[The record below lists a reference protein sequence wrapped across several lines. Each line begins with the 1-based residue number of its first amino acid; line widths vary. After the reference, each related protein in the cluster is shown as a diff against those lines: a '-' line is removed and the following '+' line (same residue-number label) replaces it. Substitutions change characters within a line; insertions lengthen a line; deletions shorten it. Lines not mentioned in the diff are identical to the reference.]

1 MSEWRWLT
9 LAMVEAL
16 HHESI
21 ARFGG
26 SDGLRDGGLLES
38 ALARPQNRAAYE
50 EGVSVFA
57 LAADYCLGIVKNH
70 PFLDGN
76 KRSGILAAA
85 VFLSM
90 NGFDFRPPETSIIQ
104 VIVGLAAGE
113 IDPDSL
119 ARWFEEF
126 SERRSDEE
134 T

>member
-1 MSEWRWLT
+1 VTACRWLS

-26 SDGLRDGGLLES
+26 SDGTRDQGLLES

-76 KRSGILAAA
+76 KRTGILAAA
-85 VFLSM
+85 TFLSL
-90 NGFDFRPPETSIIQ
+90 NGYAFRPEETAIVQ
-104 VIVGLAAGE
+104 MIVGLAAGE
-113 IDPDSL
+113 VEAAPL
-119 ARWFEEF
+119 ARWFEDF
-126 SERRSDEE
+126 SEQWSGAA